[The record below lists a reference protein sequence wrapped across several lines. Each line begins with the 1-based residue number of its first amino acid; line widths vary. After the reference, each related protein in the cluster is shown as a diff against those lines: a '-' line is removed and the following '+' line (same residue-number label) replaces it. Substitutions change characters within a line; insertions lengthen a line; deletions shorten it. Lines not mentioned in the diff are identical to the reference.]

1 MVKTSS
7 SNAGSVG
14 LIPDKGVKI
23 INASQPKKKTQKL
36 KRSNIATN
44 SIKTLKNSPH

>member
-1 MVKTSS
+1 MVKTSP

-23 INASQPKKKTQKL
+23 INASWPKKKQKL
-36 KRSNIATN
+36 KRSNIITN
-44 SIKTLKNSPH
+44 SIQTLKNSPH